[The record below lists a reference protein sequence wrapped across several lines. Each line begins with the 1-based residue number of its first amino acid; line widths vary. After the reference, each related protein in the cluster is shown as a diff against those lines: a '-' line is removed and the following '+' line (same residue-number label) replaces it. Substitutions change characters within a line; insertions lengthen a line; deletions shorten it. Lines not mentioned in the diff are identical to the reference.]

1 MIDNIEL
8 TEELRRQVLA
18 EVLASETL
26 KHSDQL
32 RKILQFICEA
42 AIEGRG
48 ADVTESVIAIDVLK
62 RLPSYSPADDATV
75 RSRIYALRKK
85 LAYYYETE
93 NPSAPICI
101 EIPKGGYVPR
111 FYLRAQSSAPKKA
124 FYERPRLWFVLGIVA
139 ASIALVAAL
148 AFHLRSSDILEVWGP
163 LIDSGKKPIVVIV
176 GSGEFVP
183 SGASAGTAGATS
195 ESVQND
201 YRINRVN
208 RIGTGDARA
217 LFLLGILFGQ
227 LHASSQLRLSATT
240 SLEDLHRSPDVLLSA
255 FNNQFSLEATNNLRY
270 YFVQQ
275 AGKYSGQIED
285 RKDPNAHWQLEVNQD
300 GKVAEDYGIAAR
312 LMGQQSQEP
321 MVIAAGLEQC
331 GTEASLA
338 LLTDALPQLI
348 QRLPSGWQNKN
359 FEVVVGVHAV
369 NGSCGV
375 PSILRTEVW

>member
-1 MIDNIEL
+1 MIDSLEL
-8 TEELRRQVLA
+8 TETSRRQVLA

-48 ADVTESVIAIDVLK
+48 AQLTESVIAIDVLN

-75 RSRIYALRKK
+75 RSRIYALRRK
-85 LAYYYETE
+85 LAQYYESE
-93 NPSAPICI
+93 NPSAPIRI

-111 FYLRAQSSAPKKA
+111 FFLRAESIPPGKA
-124 FYERPRLWFVLGIVA
+124 FHVTSRLWFAFGIAVVSLA
-139 ASIALVAAL
+139 IAGAL
-148 AFHLRSSDILEVWGP
+148 AFHLRNSDILGVWAP
-163 LIDSGKKPIVVIV
+163 LIDSGKNPIIVIV

-183 SGASAGTAGATS
+183 SGAPVSTPGAPD
-195 ESVQND
+195 QND
-201 YRINRVN
+201 YKINKVN

-217 LFLLGILFGQ
+217 LFLLGILFGR

-255 FNNQFSLEATNNLRY
+255 FNNQFTLEATNNLRY

-275 AGKYSGQIED
+275 SGRYSGQIED
-285 RKDPNAHWQLEVNQD
+285 RKDPSSHWQLEVNQD
-300 GKVAEDYGIAAR
+300 GKVVEDYGIAAR

-321 MVIAAGLEQC
+321 MIVAAGLEQC
-331 GTEASLA
+331 GTEASLS

-348 QRLPSGWQNKN
+348 QRLPAGWEHKN

-375 PSILRTEVW
+375 PSIIRTEVW